1 MRRVGLLVALGVL
14 VVTGAWWM
22 FLISPRNG
30 DIADFEDEL
39 SVAIDTEQRLRVQVR
54 QLEEIRNS
62 EVQYLAALGQLD
74 SLIPER
80 PLLEDFIEQ
89 IFALTN
95 ETGVELQTLTP
106 ALPEVVEGSEL
117 REIAVSVQIEGEFF
131 EVLGFLFGLGD
142 MERLVRVD
150 SVSVGSFALDTGE
163 TILSAGIELRLF
175 TLADLLPTIEEV
187 ENLEDPD
194 AGSEAPESE
203 ASAEPADVEAAGGAD
218 S

>member
-1 MRRVGLLVALGVL
+1 MRRVGLLVVLGVL

-30 DIADFEDEL
+30 DIADLKGEL
-39 SVAIDTEQRLRVQVR
+39 NVAVDTQQRLQVQIR
-54 QLEEIRNS
+54 QLEEIRDS

-106 ALPEVVEGSEL
+106 SLPAAVEGSEL
-117 REIAVSVQIEGEFF
+117 RNIAVSVQIEGEFF
-131 EVLGFLFGLGD
+131 EVLGFLFGLSD

-150 SVSVGSFALDTGE
+150 SIAVSSSVSDAGE
-163 TILSAGIELRLF
+163 TMLSAGIQLRLF
-175 TLADLLPTIEEV
+175 TLADLVPIEEV

-194 AGSEAPESE
+194 GGSDAPESE
-203 ASAEPADVEAAGGAD
+203 ARSEPADVEAAGGAD

>member
-1 MRRVGLLVALGVL
+1 MRRVGILVALGVL

-39 SVAIDTEQRLRVQVR
+39 NVAVDTQQRLQVQIR

-106 ALPEVVEGSEL
+106 ALPEAVEGSEL

-131 EVLGFLFGLGD
+131 EVLGFLFGLSD
-142 MERLVRVD
+142 MERLVRVN
-150 SVSVGSFALDTGE
+150 SVSVSSFTLETGE
-163 TILSAGIELRLF
+163 TVLSAGIELSLF

-187 ENLEDPD
+187 ENPENPD
-194 AGSEAPESE
+194 DGSDAPESE
-203 ASAEPADVEAAGGAD
+203 ARAEPADVEAAGGAD

>member
-30 DIADFEDEL
+30 DIDDFKDEL
-39 SVAIDTEQRLRVQVR
+39 NVAVDTQQRLQVQIR

-89 IFALTN
+89 IFSLTN

-106 ALPEVVEGSEL
+106 SLPAAVEGSEL
-117 REIAVSVQIEGEFF
+117 RNIAVSVQIEGEFF

-150 SVSVGSFALDTGE
+150 SIAVSSSALDTGE
-163 TILSAGIELRLF
+163 TILSAGIQLRLF
-175 TLADLLPTIEEV
+175 TLADLVPIIEEV
-187 ENLEDPD
+187 ENPD
-194 AGSEAPESE
+194 DSDDGSGAPESE
-203 ASAEPADVEAAGGAD
+203 ASAEPADVGAAGGAD